1 MITHSAK
8 ETMGGEG
15 LGGWAKLGK
24 GEVSKIGVSPHKI
37 VGELGTFCQIWNL
50 LFTISTS

>member
-1 MITHSAK
+1 MITQSAK
-8 ETMGGEG
+8 ETMGG

-37 VGELGTFCQIWNL
+37 VGELGTFCQICV